1 MTDNAAVVAALYAAL
16 SRRDGDAM
24 AACYAPDA
32 TFSDPVFPD
41 LKGAEV
47 GAMWRM
53 LCGRATDIRVE
64 TSDIRADEV
73 SGTAHVEAWYPFSA
87 TGRRVHNIIDASFA
101 FRNGLIIRH
110 TDRFDLHR
118 WARQALGPAGWLLG
132 WTPPMQAAI
141 RRNAAT
147 ALARSQGRA
156 AS

>member
-1 MTDNAAVVAALYAAL
+1 MSDNTAIISALYAAL
-16 SRRDGDAM
+16 SRRDAAAM

-32 TFSDPVFPD
+32 TFSDPVFVG

-64 TSDIRADEV
+64 ACDIRADDV
-73 SGTAHVEAWYPFSA
+73 SGTAHVEAWYPYSA
-87 TGRRVHNIIDASFA
+87 TGRRVHNVIEASFA
-101 FRNGLIIRH
+101 FRDGLIVRH

-141 RRNAAT
+141 RRKAA
-147 ALARSQGRA
+147 AGLRRAMGR
-156 AS
+156 